1 MAEPRDS
8 RRLNQTFRGCPPLV
22 RLIPY
27 LLCIQRSELKCK
39 LLKLLIARL
48 FSRSILILLPSEW
61 YITPLL

>member
-22 RLIPY
+22 RPPRTFPAVGIKM
-27 LLCIQRSELKCK
+27 QVKFV
-39 LLKLLIARL
+39 IARL
-48 FSRSILILLPSEW
+48 FSQSIVIVLPSEW